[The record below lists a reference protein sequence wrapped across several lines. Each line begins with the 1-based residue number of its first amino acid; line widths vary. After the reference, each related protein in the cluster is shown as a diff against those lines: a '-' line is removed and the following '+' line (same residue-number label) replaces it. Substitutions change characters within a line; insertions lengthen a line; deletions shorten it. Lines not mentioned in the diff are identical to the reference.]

1 MSHFSIF
8 EMKCAI
14 TNIRNDFT
22 HPVINHEEWMS
33 MTMVCFLLRE
43 LTTTNI
49 PEMASLAQSTDSSES
64 VPSMQEPE
72 SQDEGSL

>member
-1 MSHFSIF
+1 MTKYIYN
-8 EMKCAI
+8 I
-14 TNIRNDFT
+14 TRKDFT
-22 HPVINHEEWMS
+22 HPVINHGEWVS
-33 MTMVCFLLRE
+33 MTMVCFLLIPSTRE

-49 PEMASLAQSTDSSES
+49 PEMASPVQSTDSSES